1 MTKLPTFWLM
11 RKSFLI
17 LFLSLIPIL
26 ISTLIPA
33 SVHAECTTKACID
46 VYVQDGKVVI
56 EGKRN
61 GATSSPKPRV
71 IKPSTPRPKPTY
83 TRKYTYRPRTS
94 KPKPRTTS
102 PSLADKVLESLPTL
116 QIAYQPEGAALTKV
130 PLIFFTD
137 LPPFFNKTIK
147 VVGVNVKVS
156 LKPQSLWSFGDGS
169 VLVTSKP
176 GHPYPSTEIT
186 HSYSAPGKYAVLVA
200 TIWSGTFEVEGIKRE
215 VPGVIRQVS
224 GVDVKVVGAKTAFVG
239 K

>member
-1 MTKLPTFWLM
+1 MPTFWFM
-11 RKSFLI
+11 RKLILI
-17 LFLSLIPIL
+17 LFL
-26 ISTLIPA
+26 TLIPTLIPTLVPTN
-33 SVHAECTTKACID
+33 VHAECTTKACID

-71 IKPSTPRPKPTY
+71 IKPSAPRPKPTS

-94 KPKPRTTS
+94 MPRARTTS

-116 QIAYQPEGAALTKV
+116 QVAYQPEGAALTRV

-137 LPPFFNKTIK
+137 LPPFFNKTIRI
-147 VVGVNVKVS
+147 VGVNVKVS

-186 HSYSAPGKYAVLVA
+186 HSYSAPGTYAVVVA
-200 TIWSGTFEVEGIKRE
+200 TLWRGTFEVEGVKKEI
-215 VPGVIRQVS
+215 PGVIRQVS